1 MGWRPCVRVST
12 RGGGQ
17 RECLESG
24 RQEQRLGRVRSVV
37 YGPMVSRT
45 IGYVYRDPSLAE
57 GSTLTVDV
65 FDDRVP
71 AVLAADVLWDPTGE
85 RMRG

>member
-1 MGWRPCVRVST
+1 
-12 RGGGQ
+12 
-17 RECLESG
+17 
-24 RQEQRLGRVRSVV
+24 
-37 YGPMVSRT
+37 MVSRT